1 LALTPGARVGP
12 YEVTALIG
20 AGGMGEVY
28 RARDTKLAR
37 DVALKVLPDAF
48 TIDADRLAR
57 FTREAQVL
65 ASLSHPNIG
74 AIHGLEESNGI
85 RALVLE
91 LVDGPTLADRIAEG
105 PIPWADTVAMARQIA
120 AALVAAHEQ
129 GIVHRDL
136 KPANI
141 KVRDDGTIKVLDF
154 GLAKLVDTGV
164 PASSETAAVH
174 ALSVSP
180 TMTSPAMTQAGV
192 ILGTATY
199 MSPEQAKGRAADK
212 RSDVWAFGCVLYEM
226 LSGTRAF
233 EGDDVSDT
241 LASVLKSDP
250 DWTKLPASVPP
261 LAKLAIERCLQKN
274 RANRMSDV
282 SGVLFALSDQ
292 ALAVVAVTDAPFA
305 HRPLRQ
311 WIPLLAVIATAA
323 VIVAAIWMRRPEGRP
338 ALVTRFSFSLP
349 DGQAFSDVFF
359 PSVAISPDGTQIA
372 YMANQRLYLRGTS
385 DLTVRPIA
393 GSESPGTNM
402 GQVAFSP
409 DGRTIAYWV
418 RTGPPRANAGTQ
430 IEGEIRRVPTRGGTP
445 FTIVKLE
452 HVADGIQWFE
462 DALIFAQ
469 GNRIVRVS
477 SNGSV
482 PEQLLQVADTED
494 VRSPR
499 LLPGGTALLFTIT
512 PRSVESLRGELDKA
526 QVVVQ
531 ALNSTERRV
540 ITQGSDAQ
548 YLSSGH
554 LIFLRAGV
562 LFAVA
567 FNPTSLQMIGSPVQ
581 VLDGIRQTETQQ
593 TNGAVNVRSHFAI
606 SDSGTLVYVPG
617 TGGGAAALRNLVVLD
632 RAGVASPLKLPIGA
646 YESPRAS
653 PDGKSVALV
662 TGGTNAH
669 VSIVEL
675 SGAAAPRRLTL
686 SGNNRFPLWSAD
698 GRHIAFQS
706 DREGDQAIF
715 WQLASGAADAER
727 LTRPDKDVAHVPVA
741 WFADEARFLFIER
754 RKNAPTLWAFSL
766 RDRRATRFGSFE
778 GTGFSGMDARVSPDG
793 KWIAYHYATT
803 GPGEV
808 YVQSSAGASGP
819 YLIASPGRFPRWM
832 ANGMELLY
840 TARGAINVMRPTSQ
854 PGQFTTPTT
863 LSAEVSGILTA
874 AGDDYDVLPDGRFIT
889 TASVNSLGP
898 EGRQIHVA
906 VNWIEDVKQLTTPK

>member
-1 LALTPGARVGP
+1 MALTPGARVGP

-48 TIDADRLAR
+48 TIDSDRLAR
-57 FTREAQVL
+57 FTREAHVL

-74 AIHGLEESNGI
+74 AIHGLEESNGV

-91 LVDGPTLADRIAEG
+91 LVEGPTLADRIAEG
-105 PIPWADTVAMARQIA
+105 PIPWADAVAMARQIA

-154 GLAKLVDTGV
+154 GLAKLADTGI
-164 PASSETAAVH
+164 PASSQTATVH

-226 LSGTRAF
+226 LSGARAF

-241 LASVLKSDP
+241 LASVLKSEP

-261 LAKLAIERCLQKN
+261 LARLAIERCLQKN
-274 RANRMSDV
+274 RANRISDV
-282 SGVLFALSDQ
+282 SGVSFALSDQ
-292 ALAVVAVTDAPFA
+292 ALAVAVPEAPSR
-305 HRPLRQ
+305 HRPRQ
-311 WIPLLAVIATAA
+311 WIPLLAVIASAA
-323 VIVAAIWMRRPEGRP
+323 VIVGAVWMRRPVASP
-338 ALVTRFSFSLP
+338 APVTRFSFSLP

-372 YMANQRLYLRGTS
+372 YMANQRLYVRGIS
-385 DLTVRPIA
+385 DLTIRPIA

-402 GQVAFSP
+402 GQVVFSP
-409 DGRTIAYWV
+409 DGRSIAYWV
-418 RTGPPRANAGTQ
+418 RSGPPRANAGRR
-430 IEGEIRRVPTRGGTP
+430 IDGEIRRVPTSGGTP
-445 FTIVKLE
+445 FTVVKTE
-452 HVADGIQWFE
+452 EVPDGIQWVS

-477 SNGSV
+477 STGSA
-482 PEQLLQVADTED
+482 PERLLEVSDKED
-494 VRSPR
+494 VRSPL

-512 PRSVESLRGELDKA
+512 PRSEPLRGNLDKA

-531 ALNSTERRV
+531 TLKSTERRI

-548 YLSSGH
+548 YLPSGH

-562 LFAVA
+562 VFAVT
-567 FNPTSLQMIGSPVQ
+567 FNPASLQMIGSPVQ
-581 VLDGIRQTETQQ
+581 VLDGVRQTETQQ
-593 TNGAVNVRSHFAI
+593 SSGVFNLRSHFAI

-617 TGGGAAALRNLVVLD
+617 AGRAAALRNLVVLD
-632 RAGVASPLKLPIGA
+632 RAGVAKPLNLPIAA
-646 YESPRAS
+646 YESPRVS
-653 PDGKSVALV
+653 PDGKYVALV
-662 TGGTNAH
+662 TSTTSAH

-686 SGNNRFPLWSAD
+686 TGNNRFPLWSAD

-715 WQLASGAADAER
+715 WQLASGETDAER
-727 LTRPDKDVAHVPVA
+727 LTRPDKDVAHVPAA
-741 WFADEARFLFIER
+741 WFPGEARFLFIER

-766 RDRRATRFGSFE
+766 RDRKATRFGSFE
-778 GTGFSGMDARVSPDG
+778 GTGFSGMAARVSPDG
-793 KWIAYHYATT
+793 NWVAYNYATT

-808 YVQSSAGASGP
+808 YVQSSSGSGGR
-819 YLIASPGRFPRWM
+819 YLIASPGRFPRWT
-832 ANGMELLY
+832 ANGMELLF
-840 TARGAINVMRPTSQ
+840 TAGSAINLVRSTSQ

-874 AGDDYDVLPDGRFIT
+874 AADDYDVLPDGRFIT

-898 EGRQIHVA
+898 EGRQINVV
-906 VNWIEDVKQLTTPK
+906 VNWIDEVRRLTASK